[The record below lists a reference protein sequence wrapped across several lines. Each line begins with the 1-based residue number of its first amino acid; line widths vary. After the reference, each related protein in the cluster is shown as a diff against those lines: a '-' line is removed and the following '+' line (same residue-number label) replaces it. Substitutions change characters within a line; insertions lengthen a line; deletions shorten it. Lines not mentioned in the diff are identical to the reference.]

1 VVDATDSFGV
11 KIYGCFGFLI
21 RIASWRPQSTGERV
35 GSPPGA
41 WESGPAGHVLKVLP
55 VIRPYLVL
63 FPKAS
68 VPYSSRGHCSSR
80 TYNLSGGVL
89 FPTNWSLLS
98 ITSQRHH
105 IRNP

>member
-1 VVDATDSFGV
+1 MDDSDSSSGSLLERWWRFHQVRVV
-11 KIYGCFGFLI
+11 
-21 RIASWRPQSTGERV
+21 ERV

-41 WESGPAGHVLKVLP
+41 WESEPAGHVLKVLA

-89 FPTNWSLLS
+89 FPTNWPLLS